1 MRTDRHNART
11 VNQVDT
17 AHQRDVLP
25 HLGLARNRRHIAHLL
40 FLERIDDGAFADIR
54 VANKPDA
61 DLLLVRV
68 QHTKLTQ
75 KLDKTALTKAV
86 VDRRMECKRR
96 ELFRQDF
103 DPSCLNVSIAHKI
116 RGARSCSSVDPC
128 RAQSQSIPWTRDA
141 SD

>member
-68 QHTKLTQ
+68 QHTELTQ
-75 KLDKTALTKAV
+75 
-86 VDRRMECKRR
+86 
-96 ELFRQDF
+96 
-103 DPSCLNVSIAHKI
+103 
-116 RGARSCSSVDPC
+116 
-128 RAQSQSIPWTRDA
+128 
-141 SD
+141 